1 MSDFWDMDDID
12 NSFDEIGGLIT
23 TAFATLGTLF
33 AVGTAIVCTISGE
46 INKSKIVKT
55 MKENGFQEAFV
66 KMIDKCSNTITL
78 EDLENHKEIKI
89 QGDSISDDLYESEEL
104 FSDEETSVP
113 MSDDLDELE
122 SGELEDLDLPDID
135 GDLSTPVVP
144 GGFVRW

>member
-23 TAFATLGTLF
+23 AASATLVTLF

-46 INKSKIVKT
+46 INKSKLMKT
-55 MKENGFQEAFV
+55 MKENGFQDAFV

-78 EDLENHKEIKI
+78 EDLKNHNEIKI

-104 FSDEETSVP
+104 FSDEETSDS

-122 SGELEDLDLPDID
+122 DLDPPDVD
-135 GDLSTPVVP
+135 EDFSSNS
-144 GGFVRW
+144 FVRW

>member
-23 TAFATLGTLF
+23 AAFATLGTLF

-46 INKSKIVKT
+46 INKSKLMKT
-55 MKENGFQEAFV
+55 MKENGFQDAFV

-78 EDLENHKEIKI
+78 EDLKNHNEIKI

-104 FSDEETSVP
+104 FSDEETSVS

-122 SGELEDLDLPDID
+122 DLDPPDID
-135 GDLSTPVVP
+135 EDFSSNS
-144 GGFVRW
+144 FVRW